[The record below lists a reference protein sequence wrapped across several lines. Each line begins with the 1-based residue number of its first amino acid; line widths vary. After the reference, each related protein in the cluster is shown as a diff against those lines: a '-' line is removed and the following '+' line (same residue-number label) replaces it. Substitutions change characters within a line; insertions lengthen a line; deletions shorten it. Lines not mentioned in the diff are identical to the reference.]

1 MGKGRLLITPNIVLL
16 LFFFFIPGGTSPT
29 TEPQYMVLLPFLIH
43 TESPGKVCVQL
54 THLNESVTLSAT
66 LEYQGENRSLID
78 DVVSEKDA
86 FICIPFYIPKS
97 DRQSPVTFITVTVKG
112 ATLQFRS
119 RKSVLVKNS
128 ESLVFI
134 QTDKPIYKPGQTVL
148 FRIVSLDKDFHP
160 LNEVFPLVY
169 IEDPKKNRL
178 YQWTKAELK
187 GGLIQ
192 LFFNLTSEPMQ
203 GTYTVVAQKESGKTI
218 QHRFSVEEYVLPKFE
233 VTVKMPKVITIL
245 DETLKVT
252 VCGLYTFG
260 KPVPGLISFRVCRKF
275 ERTATCYGDEA
286 KAVCDEFSGQ
296 SDNYGCISEVVKT
309 KLFQLKR
316 SGYEN
321 KLHVEAKIKE
331 EETGVELTGTS
342 FSEITTTISKIIFEH
357 SDSHYKPGIPFFGQV
372 KLVDGSGAPIADEI
386 VKISIQGGE
395 ENNYTTNE
403 EGRAQFAL
411 NTSMLQ
417 FDSVGIRA
425 THKVHP
431 YCYDHSWVAPYYEEG
446 YLPLKRFYS
455 PSNSFLKIEPK
466 SETLSCGS
474 PTEVRVHYIL
484 SPEATGE
491 QNKII
496 FYYLVMAKGII
507 KQAGTHILDLDHE
520 SANGVFL
527 LQLFV
532 QADIAP
538 VAQILVY
545 TTAPSMEV
553 IADSIKFNVE
563 KCFSNKV
570 DLSFSPSEGLP
581 SWDAR
586 LMLRASP
593 NSLCAVRAVDK
604 SILLMKPEAE
614 LSPSSVYSL
623 LPVKELHNYHHG
635 PDILM
640 EEPLENCVPL
650 KRIVLNGITYSP
662 VVETYEEDTYSI
674 LKGMGLKV
682 FTNTAV
688 RKPRYCSTEMYM
700 SPGVGLP
707 APSAMAGAPMYAMRT
722 SGPQGPRVYATLSTP
737 EELTETVRKYFP
749 ETWIWSLVSV
759 SSEGNADLDVT
770 IPDTITEWKASAFC
784 TSADRGFGLS
794 PTVSLRAFQPFF
806 VELTMP
812 YSVVRGE
819 SFTLKATVFNY
830 LAACIRV
837 SVTLAQSTD
846 FLATLVEKE
855 EESHCLCEN
864 GRKTVAWLVTPKS
877 LGQVEFLVSTEALQ
891 NQQPCGNAIV
901 ETPERGRKDTVI
913 RQLLVEPEGIEKETA
928 QNSVLCVKG
937 APVKESFS
945 LLLPS
950 NVVQDSGRAYFSV
963 LGDIMGTAMQN
974 LHQLLQMPFGCGE
987 QNMVLFAPNIY
998 VLDYLNKTGQLSEEV
1013 KSKAIGY
1020 LVSGYQRQLNYKHPD
1035 GSYSTF
1041 GPRYGQ
1047 QGNTWL
1053 TAFVL
1058 KSFAQARPHIFI
1070 DEKHIQDA
1078 LVWLSYKQKENG
1090 CFHSSGTLLNNAM
1103 KGGVDN
1109 EVSLTA
1115 YITIALLEIPLP
1127 VTHSVVRNALF
1138 CLETATNEKENH
1150 VYTKALMAYA
1160 FALAGKE
1167 EKRKALLGSLEKEA
1181 VKKDGTV
1188 HWQRPGK
1195 EPEVDLPYYRYR
1207 APSAE
1212 VEMTAYVLL
1221 AHLSVQPAPSQQEL
1235 SLASLIAKWI
1245 SGQQN
1250 PNGGF
1255 SSTQDTVVALQA
1267 LSLYG
1272 AATYAKSGAAS
1283 AVTLRCAGDFQQD
1296 FRVDPTNRLLLQ
1308 RVALPQV
1315 PGVYS
1320 MEVSGEGCVYLQ
1332 TSLRYNV
1339 QPTQEDAPFTLH
1351 VYTIPETCADSKAHR
1366 VFDIGINVS
1375 YTGERNSSNMVIV
1388 DVKMLSGFIPVKSSV
1403 RKLSSTWL
1411 PQIQRTEVSTNHVLL
1426 YIEQLSSETLSFSFT
1441 VERDVPVQGLKPAQV
1456 KVYDYYETDE
1466 FATTE
1471 YSAPC
1476 TTAKAEQGNV

>member
-1 MGKGRLLITPNIVLL
+1 
-16 LFFFFIPGGTSPT
+16 
-29 TEPQYMVLLPFLIH
+29 YMVLLPFLIH
-43 TESPGKVCVQL
+43 TDSPEKVCVQL

-78 DVVSEKDA
+78 DVVSEKDV
-86 FICIPFYIPKS
+86 FTCIPFSLPKS
-97 DRQSPVTFITVTVKG
+97 NTQSPVTFITVMVKG

-148 FRIVSLDKDFHP
+148 FRIVSLDKDFRP
-160 LNEVFPLVY
+160 LNEV
-169 IEDPKKNRL
+169 DPKKNRL

-187 GGLIQ
+187 GGIIQ

-203 GTYTVVAQKESGKTI
+203 GTYTVVAKKASGKTI
-218 QHRFSVEEYVLPKFE
+218 RHPFSVEEYVLPKFE

-245 DETLKVT
+245 DEKLKVT

-260 KPVPGLISFRVCRKF
+260 KPVPGLASFRVCRKF
-275 ERTATCYGDEA
+275 EHASTCYGEEA

-296 SDNYGCISEVVKT
+296 TDNYGCISEMVKT

-321 KLHVEAKIKE
+321 KLRVEAKIKE

-342 FSEITTTISKIIFEH
+342 FSEITTTISKITFEH

-372 KLVDGSGAPIADEI
+372 KLVDGSGAPIANEI
-386 VKISIQGGE
+386 VRISLQGQ

-403 EGRAQFAL
+403 EGRARFAL
-411 NTSMLQ
+411 NTSMLH

-425 THKVHP
+425 THKVQP
-431 YCYDHSWVAPYYEEG
+431 YCYDRSWVVPHYESD
-446 YLPLKRFYS
+446 YLQLKRFYS
-455 PSNSFLKIEPK
+455 PSKSFLKIEPK

-474 PTEVRVHYIL
+474 SAEVQVHYIL
-484 SPEATGE
+484 TPEAIGE
-491 QNKII
+491 QKKVV

-507 KQAGTHILDLDHE
+507 KQAGTHILDFNQE

-527 LQLFV
+527 LQLPV
-532 QADIAP
+532 EADIAP
-538 VAQILVY
+538 VAQVLVY
-545 TTAPSMEV
+545 TTVPSREV
-553 IADSIKFNVE
+553 IADSTKFNVE
-563 KCFSNKV
+563 KCFNNKV

-581 SWDAR
+581 SSDAH
-586 LMLRASP
+586 LLFRASP

-604 SILLMKPEAE
+604 SVLLMKPEAD
-614 LSPSSVYSL
+614 LSSSSVYSL
-623 LPVKELHNYHHG
+623 LPVKELHDYHYG
-635 PDILM
+635 PDTLS

-650 KRIVLNGITYSP
+650 KKIVLNGITYSP
-662 VVETYEEDTYSI
+662 VVETNEEDTYSI
-674 LKGMGLKV
+674 LKEMGLKI
-682 FTNTAV
+682 FTNTKV
-688 RKPRYCSTEMYM
+688 RKPWYCSTEHYVPEAARLV
-700 SPGVGLP
+700 SPSVG
-707 APSAMAGAPMYAMRT
+707 AGASIHAMRA
-722 SGPQGPRVYATLSTP
+722 S
-737 EELTETVRKYFP
+737 ETVRKYFP
-749 ETWIWSLVSV
+749 ETWIWSLVSI

-770 IPDTITEWKASAFC
+770 IPDTITEWKANAFC
-784 TSADRGFGLS
+784 TSAERGFGLS

-830 LAACIRV
+830 LTACIRV
-837 SVTLAQSTD
+837 SVTLAQSN
-846 FLATLVEKE
+846 FLATPVKKE

-877 LGQVEFLVSTEALQ
+877 LGQVEFSVSTEALK

-901 ETPERGRKDTVI
+901 ETPEKGRKDTVI
-913 RQLLVEPEGIEKETA
+913 RQLLVEPEGVEKETT

-937 APVKESFS
+937 VPVKEKFS
-945 LLLPS
+945 LMLPS
-950 NVVQDSGRAYFSV
+950 NVVEDSGRAYFSV

-998 VLDYLNKTGQLSEEV
+998 VLDYLNKTGQLSEEI

-1020 LVSGYQRQLNYKHPD
+1020 LVSGYQRQLNFKHPD

-1047 QGNTWL
+1047 VGNTWL

-1070 DEKHIQDA
+1070 DEKHIQDS

-1138 CLETATNEKENH
+1138 CLETAANEKENH

-1181 VKKDGTV
+1181 VKK
-1188 HWQRPGK
+1188 
-1195 EPEVDLPYYRYR
+1195 
-1207 APSAE
+1207 
-1212 VEMTAYVLL
+1212 
-1221 AHLSVQPAPSQQEL
+1221 
-1235 SLASLIAKWI
+1235 
-1245 SGQQN
+1245 
-1250 PNGGF
+1250 
-1255 SSTQDTVVALQA
+1255 
-1267 LSLYG
+1267 
-1272 AATYAKSGAAS
+1272 
-1283 AVTLRCAGDFQQD
+1283 
-1296 FRVDPTNRLLLQ
+1296 
-1308 RVALPQV
+1308 
-1315 PGVYS
+1315 
-1320 MEVSGEGCVYLQ
+1320 GE
-1332 TSLRYNV
+1332 
-1339 QPTQEDAPFTLH
+1339 
-1351 VYTIPETCADSKAHR
+1351 
-1366 VFDIGINVS
+1366 
-1375 YTGERNSSNMVIV
+1375 
-1388 DVKMLSGFIPVKSSV
+1388 
-1403 RKLSSTWL
+1403 
-1411 PQIQRTEVSTNHVLL
+1411 
-1426 YIEQLSSETLSFSFT
+1426 
-1441 VERDVPVQGLKPAQV
+1441 
-1456 KVYDYYETDE
+1456 
-1466 FATTE
+1466 
-1471 YSAPC
+1471 
-1476 TTAKAEQGNV
+1476 

>member
-1 MGKGRLLITPNIVLL
+1 MGKDRLLIKPNIFLLL
-16 LFFFFIPGGTSPT
+16 LFFLPGDTSPT

-43 TESPGKVCVQL
+43 TDSSEKVCVQL

-78 DVVSEKDA
+78 DVVSEKNV
-86 FICIPFYIPKS
+86 FTCIPFSLPKS
-97 DRQSPVTFITVTVKG
+97 NSQSPVTFITVTVKG

-128 ESLVFI
+128 ESLVFV

-148 FRIVSLDKDFHP
+148 FRIVSLDTDFRP

-203 GTYTVVAQKESGKTI
+203 GTYTVVAQKASGKTI
-218 QHRFSVEEYVLPKFE
+218 HHPFSVEEYVLPKFE
-233 VTVKMPKVITIL
+233 VTVKMPKLITIL
-245 DETLKVT
+245 DEKLQVT

-260 KPVPGLISFRVCRKF
+260 KPVPGLVSFRVCRKF
-275 ERTATCYGDEA
+275 EHAATNCYGEEA

-296 SDNYGCISEVVKT
+296 TDNYGCISEVVKT

-342 FSEITTTISKIIFEH
+342 FSEITTTISKITFEH
-357 SDSHYKPGIPFFGQV
+357 SDSYYKPGIPFFGQV
-372 KLVDGSGAPIADEI
+372 KLVDGSGAPIANEI
-386 VKISIQGGE
+386 VRISLQGGQ

-403 EGRAQFAL
+403 EGRAWFAL
-411 NTSMLQ
+411 NTSMFSL
-417 FDSVGIRA
+417 DTVGIRA
-425 THKVHP
+425 IHKVRP
-431 YCYDHSWVAPYYEEG
+431 YCYDRSWVVPYYEES

-474 PTEVRVHYIL
+474 STEVRVHYIL
-484 SPEATGE
+484 TPEATGE
-491 QNKII
+491 QKKIT

-507 KQAGTHILDLDHE
+507 KQAGTHVLDLNQE

-527 LQLFV
+527 LQLPV
-532 QADIAP
+532 QAEIAP
-538 VAQILVY
+538 VAQVLVY
-545 TTAPSMEV
+545 TTTPSGEV
-553 IADSIKFNVE
+553 IADSTKFNVE

-581 SWDAR
+581 SSDAH
-586 LMLRASP
+586 LLFRASP
-593 NSLCAVRAVDK
+593 HSLCAVRAVDK
-604 SILLMKPEAE
+604 SILLMKPEAD

-623 LPVKELHNYHHG
+623 LPVKELHDYHHG
-635 PDILM
+635 PDTLL

-650 KRIVLNGITYSP
+650 KKIVLNGITYSP
-662 VVETYEEDTYSI
+662 VVEMNEEDTYTI
-674 LKGMGLKV
+674 LKEMGLKI
-682 FTNTAV
+682 FTNTKV
-688 RKPRYCSTEMYM
+688 RKPWYCSTANYM
-700 SPGVGLP
+700 P
-707 APSAMAGAPMYAMRT
+707 AGGRFASSVMSGAPIHAMRT
-722 SGPQGPRVYATLSTP
+722 NAPQALRLRDSLSTP
-737 EELTETVRKYFP
+737 EEVTETVRKYFP
-749 ETWIWSLVSV
+749 ETWIWSLVSI

-770 IPDTITEWKASAFC
+770 IPDTITEWKANAFC
-784 TSADRGFGLS
+784 TSADTGFGLS

-830 LAACIRV
+830 LTTCIRV
-837 SVTLAQSTD
+837 SVTLAPSTH
-846 FLATLVEKE
+846 FLATPVEKE

-877 LGQVEFLVSTEALQ
+877 LGQVEFSVSTEALQ

-901 ETPERGRKDTVI
+901 ETPEKGRKDTVI
-913 RQLLVEPEGIEKETA
+913 RQLLVEPEGLEKETA

-937 APVKESFS
+937 VPVKEQFS
-945 LLLPS
+945 LMLPS
-950 NVVQDSGRAYFSV
+950 NVVKDSGRAYFSV
-963 LGDIMGTAMQN
+963 LGDIMGAAMQN

-1047 QGNTWL
+1047 AGNTWL

-1090 CFHSSGTLLNNAM
+1090 CFRSSGTLLNNAM

-1138 CLETATNEKENH
+1138 CLETAANEKENH

-1167 EKRKALLGSLEKEA
+1167 EQRKAFLGSLEKEA
-1181 VKKDGTV
+1181 VKKDGSV
-1188 HWQRPGK
+1188 HWQRPGR
-1195 EPEVDLPYYRYR
+1195 EPEVDLPYYRHR

-1221 AHLSVQPAPSQQEL
+1221 AHLTTQLAPSQQEL
-1235 SLASLIAKWI
+1235 SFASLIAKWI

-1272 AATYAKSGAAS
+1272 AVTYAKSGAAS
-1283 AVTLRCAGDFQQD
+1283 KVTLRSGGDFQQD
-1296 FRVDPTNRLLLQ
+1296 FQVDPTNRLLLQ
-1308 RVALPQV
+1308 RVPLPQV
-1315 PGVYS
+1315 PGDYS
-1320 MEVSGEGCVYLQ
+1320 TEVSGEGCVYLQ

-1339 QPTQEDAPFTLH
+1339 QPTQEDAPFVLH
-1351 VYTIPETCADSKAHR
+1351 VYTIPETCADSKAHKA
-1366 VFDIGINVS
+1366 FDIGINVS
-1375 YTGERNSSNMVIV
+1375 YTGERNASNMVIV

-1403 RKLSSTWL
+1403 RKLEVH
-1411 PQIQRTEVSTNHVLL
+1411 PIIERTELSTNHVLVYL
-1426 YIEQLSSETLSFSFT
+1426 EKLSSQSLSFSFS
-1441 VERDVPVQGLKPAQV
+1441 VERDVPVRGLKPAQV

-1466 FATTE
+1466 FATQE
-1471 YSAPC
+1471 YTAPC
-1476 TTAKAEQGNV
+1476 TTAQEQGNA